1 MAEESEG
8 YDQKEL
14 RKRYAA
20 ALKRIQEEQQRKELL
35 KQALDAG
42 AYIRMMNIKA
52 SNEQLYTQLANA
64 VISVV
69 QQNRVAGKISEQQ
82 LIALLQRLTYRP
94 ETKIN
99 FKHK

>member
-1 MAEESEG
+1 MPEGEE

-20 ALKRIQEEQQRKELL
+20 AIRKMQEEQQRKELL
-35 KQALDAG
+35 KQVLDPE
-42 AYIRMMNIKA
+42 AYTRMMNIKA
-52 SNEQLYTQLANA
+52 SNEQLYAQLANL

-69 QQNRVAGKISEQQ
+69 QQNRIGGKISEQQ
-82 LIALLQRLTYRP
+82 LVALLQRLTYRP
-94 ETKIN
+94 GTKID